1 MVNQV
6 LSLNSIIQ
14 SHAFSNFS
22 QPKRG
27 YYINE
32 PFNNSNP
39 NSNEKKKSGH
49 NLGKTIAISAMVVGF
64 GTLAVLSGGL
74 NKGAVKVLNKWKLK
88 LEEKMA
94 KGSKFKNFYRYSAG
108 KIDTFIAKSES
119 INNFTS
125 LKDVLF
131 QKLMWGKNGNRRFTR
146 KVHES
151 ITSFFDR
158 ISRKTVNSSYAKT
171 YDKFSGLSDSF
182 ASLNDRILSEHP
194 GNVEYEKIID
204 SINKRILSLNVNL
217 EKGFGINA
225 RNERLKEIKRSSDGL
240 FEFFWD
246 ASISDIRNFK
256 SKNMYNSFI
265 AEDYLLPAK
274 TRLREKAD
282 MLRKIVAHDINDN
295 YIASVKA
302 LDNIQKFVNPSDLP
316 TNEIL
321 NNLRNN
327 LNKYKKLSGKNEI
340 KDRAILNKEIISD
353 LEKLCINFKSVSASF
368 NYKSDALKSIETY
381 ITEIKNIVSDG
392 SKGELQ
398 EILSLYKK
406 ILPRDEYLKL
416 KSKVQS
422 AVKSLDHSID
432 IETVQYF
439 DKARDLK
446 LGSAPTDVLSILAT
460 VGTVGYYLNRAESKD
475 DKYSVSLKYG
485 IPAVGAIAT
494 SLYCTARLVSG
505 GKALL
510 FGLLSGWAMNKAGV
524 LVDDAR
530 KKYTLDM
537 SFHKRETVKAQP
549 DKV

>member
-158 ISRKTVNSSYAKT
+158 ISRKTVNSYR
-171 YDKFSGLSDSF
+171 
-182 ASLNDRILSEHP
+182 RI
-194 GNVEYEKIID
+194 
-204 SINKRILSLNVNL
+204 
-217 EKGFGINA
+217 
-225 RNERLKEIKRSSDGL
+225 
-240 FEFFWD
+240 
-246 ASISDIRNFK
+246 
-256 SKNMYNSFI
+256 
-265 AEDYLLPAK
+265 
-274 TRLREKAD
+274 
-282 MLRKIVAHDINDN
+282 
-295 YIASVKA
+295 
-302 LDNIQKFVNPSDLP
+302 
-316 TNEIL
+316 
-321 NNLRNN
+321 
-327 LNKYKKLSGKNEI
+327 
-340 KDRAILNKEIISD
+340 
-353 LEKLCINFKSVSASF
+353 
-368 NYKSDALKSIETY
+368 
-381 ITEIKNIVSDG
+381 
-392 SKGELQ
+392 
-398 EILSLYKK
+398 
-406 ILPRDEYLKL
+406 
-416 KSKVQS
+416 
-422 AVKSLDHSID
+422 
-432 IETVQYF
+432 
-439 DKARDLK
+439 
-446 LGSAPTDVLSILAT
+446 
-460 VGTVGYYLNRAESKD
+460 
-475 DKYSVSLKYG
+475 
-485 IPAVGAIAT
+485 
-494 SLYCTARLVSG
+494 
-505 GKALL
+505 
-510 FGLLSGWAMNKAGV
+510 
-524 LVDDAR
+524 
-530 KKYTLDM
+530 
-537 SFHKRETVKAQP
+537 
-549 DKV
+549 